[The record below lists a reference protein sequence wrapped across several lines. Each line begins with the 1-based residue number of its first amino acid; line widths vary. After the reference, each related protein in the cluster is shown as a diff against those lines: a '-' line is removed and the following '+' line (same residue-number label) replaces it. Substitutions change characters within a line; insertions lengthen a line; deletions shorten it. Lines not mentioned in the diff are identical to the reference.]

1 MEEISN
7 FEKDKEG
14 QNQQENISSNIIK
27 RTKVIKNSKPIKIT
41 STPTPSPPPPP
52 LPSIPLTNITSG
64 DNLDINKN
72 NNNKNNNIDNIDNNS
87 NITNDNNNNIIND
100 ESNNGNSPTL
110 QNNELETPPI
120 YHKNEFFVISDI
132 VPIET
137 SSPTQSISTDQINTS
152 TNTNTTTNN
161 NIQLLNIPN
170 TSNNNNTSTNT
181 TNDNNNNNN
190 NNNINKRNGDNN
202 SPGQL
207 IEIPISPI
215 SLRKESDNVQEDE
228 TSLIQNKSET
238 IVGGAD
244 GNASSSSV
252 YKKKGSVVINH
263 MDELPS
269 GSELKEHNVLTKSGV
284 VNLKEVSSG
293 SPYSSPLSTSKP
305 FIPPPTTQLF
315 PKGVDSGLTKK
326 ELKKEKKIERHILE
340 AIHDI
345 NNNEIVGELTTTT
358 TTTTTTPMPLS
369 PNINSSTTSPKVG
382 KTKYQHHNHTHQIN
396 PNISSNSI
404 GKTKKKKRKNKKKK
418 HLEHKKNSLGETI
431 YKGQQSWL
439 LMRTIQT
446 GILNCI
452 SKTSH
457 GNIKEDSDEFF
468 QSLHYCLPVIEE
480 HPNMT
485 FKFKDYCPHAF
496 SRLRDLFNIDPISYV
511 HSICKPWNEV
521 VTPGKSGSI
530 FFFTHDNQYVLK
542 TIPKREAKL
551 LRSLLPEY
559 YEHMKRNPNS
569 LLTKF
574 FGLHRVKPQNGRQVR
589 FLVMKNLFCTPKE
602 ITQRFDLKGSTV
614 GRELSAEELKKT
626 CPTLKD
632 LDFRRI
638 GKKIHLGPDRKR
650 LFIHQLSEDCKFLVK
665 LNIMDYSLLIGLH
678 NKEDLKRNQLLPIQQ
693 SDNNNNNNNN
703 NNNCNYNNNNN
714 IPNDQFESGD
724 NYSTGD
730 DSDTEEFTSDDDPNN
745 SRNELRVSKKI
756 SSIKE
761 TKNYLNHFGT
771 NNHISS
777 ATTTTTTTTT
787 TNTNNQQPPSLQ
799 QSSSQ
804 YMKPVDHPVLPPVL
818 PESQPSPHPYIKP
831 KISIF
836 EHDKGGMQGINERSE
851 AMGEYYF
858 MGIIDILMLYSFRKQ
873 IEHTYKSIFSK
884 GEVSSVD
891 PVEYAARFINFI
903 SDIIV

>member
-1 MEEISN
+1 MEEIN
-7 FEKDKEG
+7 NLEKDRE
-14 QNQQENISSNIIK
+14 QNQQENISSNLIK
-27 RTKVIKNSKPIKIT
+27 RTTIIKNSKPIKIT
-41 STPTPSPPPPP
+41 STPTP
-52 LPSIPLTNITSG
+52 PSIPFTNITNNN
-64 DNLDINKN
+64 DNIFNNEDINSTTT
-72 NNNKNNNIDNIDNNS
+72 NNITDINN
-87 NITNDNNNNIIND
+87 TIND
-100 ESNNGNSPTL
+100 ESNNGSPIL

-132 VPIET
+132 VPIEC
-137 SSPTQSISTDQINTS
+137 SSPLPIHSISTDQLNTS
-152 TNTNTTTNN
+152 TNINN
-161 NIQLLNIPN
+161 NNSRLLNIPN
-170 TSNNNNTSTNT
+170 TTIATNSNNNNTNKR
-181 TNDNNNNNN
+181 NDNNS
-190 NNNINKRNGDNN
+190 

-207 IEIPISPI
+207 IEIPLSPI
-215 SLRKESDNVQEDE
+215 NLRKERDNTQEDPE
-228 TSLIQNKSET
+228 PSKTTTTTTTTTST
-238 IVGGAD
+238 F
-244 GNASSSSV
+244 
-252 YKKKGSVVINH
+252 KKKGSVVINH
-263 MDELPS
+263 MDELPI
-269 GSELKEHNVLTKSGV
+269 GSELKEHNVLTKSGF
-284 VNLKEVSSG
+284 VNIKDTSS
-293 SPYSSPLSTSKP
+293 SPYDSPLSVSKP
-305 FIPPPTTQLF
+305 FIPPPSTQLF
-315 PKGVDSGLTKK
+315 PKGVDGLTKK

-345 NNNEIVGELTTTT
+345 NNNEIVGELSTTTA
-358 TTTTTTPMPLS
+358 TPMPPS
-369 PNINSSTTSPKVG
+369 PNINSSTNSPKVG
-382 KTKYQHHNHTHQIN
+382 KTKYQQHPIN
-396 PNISSNSI
+396 PNIGSNSV

-457 GNIKEDSDEFF
+457 RNIREDSDEFF

-496 SRLRDLFNIDPISYV
+496 SRLRDLFNIDSISYV

-626 CPTLKD
+626 CPTFKD
-632 LDFRRI
+632 LDFRRL
-638 GKKIHLGPDRKR
+638 GKKIHLGPDRKK

-678 NKEDLKRNQLLPIQQ
+678 NKDDLLKRNPLIPPQTQQ
-693 SDNNNNNNNN
+693 PNNNTN
-703 NNNCNYNNNNN
+703 NYNNSNNN
-714 IPNDQFESGD
+714 NDQFESGD

-730 DSDTEEFTSDDDPNN
+730 DTDTEEYYTSDDDPNN
-745 SRNELRVSKKI
+745 SKNDLRVSKKI

-761 TKNYLNHFGT
+761 TKNYLHHFGT
-771 NNHISS
+771 NNPNNTTGSQQTYSS
-777 ATTTTTTTTT
+777 TTTTTTTTT
-787 TNTNNQQPPSLQ
+787 HPHPQINQQPLQ

-818 PESQPSPHPYIKP
+818 PESELSPHPYIKP

-836 EHDKGGMQGINERSE
+836 EHDKGGMQGINERNE

-903 SDIIV
+903 SDVIV